1 MLFGLFIAL
10 NICGALLILHSYLAA
25 TNQTTYEVMKGT
37 KILHVSSHTSP
48 CLQSME
54 QQDGANAGE
63 KVPYLEPF
71 YRQYRGPKQTSLLGK
86 ELVQFIVRVCRQ
98 QGPPAPFSDGIA
110 NNLNLFF
117 FGKKPHAYKH
127 QTGSSVQEDAA

>member
-1 MLFGLFIAL
+1 MSVSH
-10 NICGALLILHSYLAA
+10 IC
-25 TNQTTYEVMKGT
+25 
-37 KILHVSSHTSP
+37 P

-54 QQDGANAGE
+54 PQGATNAGE
-63 KVPYLEPF
+63 KVPYLEPL
-71 YRQYRGPKQTSLLGK
+71 YRQYRGPKQTNLLGK

-98 QGPPAPFSDGIA
+98 QGPPAPFSYGTA

-127 QTGSSVQEDAA
+127 QTGSPVREVAA